1 MSNRQKGAHKR
12 QETTFRDFAAL
23 QAHLEEHSLLADHPD
38 SFEDG
43 SPPVPEAHHAGNG
56 KGVPMSIDVEFPPD
70 APAESVEIVERSSE
84 EVNGSQGSQIAPPI
98 AATAKPN
105 QDKPVST
112 SKSKKA
118 VTVIRTP
125 SRDAKVRHHI
135 ETEDVAIITV
145 TCIRWKKDNS
155 LAALIGSFAGEHG
168 TRDVFVPHYYVN
180 SSLRPDDLKGKAL
193 PVVFQDEREGP
204 MKGRVVIR
212 ASQLHAEKKLT
223 AKALDA
229 LEKLSETDVLNCR
242 VTGNVDFGVVVML
255 GTPVVIGDMIV
266 SIDAVIPTKEL
277 STEGADLEVGNELQV
292 VVLSVDKTKKRVRV
306 SQVRLPKVEEPAQ
319 PAAPTF
325 SAGQQ
330 VRGTISAITDDGVF
344 VNITSVMHE
353 NESVSLAQGVNAFL
367 SNDQIP
373 DVNAT
378 KRGYRWGQEL
388 KLRVL
393 SVDGEVVFV
402 TRLKQQRPAA

>member
-1 MSNRQKGAHKR
+1 
-12 QETTFRDFAAL
+12 
-23 QAHLEEHSLLADHPD
+23 
-38 SFEDG
+38 
-43 SPPVPEAHHAGNG
+43 
-56 KGVPMSIDVEFPPD
+56 MSIEVEFPPD
-70 APAESVEIVERSSE
+70 APAEPVEIVVKQIE
-84 EVNGSQGSQIAPPI
+84 EPTGSKDSGVSPPI
-98 AATAKPN
+98 AP
-105 QDKPVST
+105 T
-112 SKSKKA
+112 SKHNKPARACNAKA
-118 VTVIRTP
+118 VKVIRTP

-135 ETEDVAIITV
+135 ESGEVAIITV

-155 LAALIGSFAGEHG
+155 LVALIGKFAGELG
-168 TRDVFVPHYYVN
+168 EREIFVPHYYVN
-180 SSLRPDDLKGKAL
+180 RSLRPEDLKGKSL

-204 MKGRVVIR
+204 MKGRVVVR

-223 AKALDA
+223 AQALDA

-255 GTPVVIGDMIV
+255 ETPVVIGDMIV

-277 STEGADLEVGNELQV
+277 STEGADLEVGTALQV

-306 SQVRLPKVEEPAQ
+306 SQVRVPKVEESVQ
-319 PAAPTF
+319 PAAPII

-344 VNITSVMHE
+344 VNITIVMTE
-353 NESVSLAQGVNAFL
+353 SASVSLAEGVNAFL

-393 SVDGEVVFV
+393 SVEGEVVFV
-402 TRLKQQRPAA
+402 TRMKQQRPAA